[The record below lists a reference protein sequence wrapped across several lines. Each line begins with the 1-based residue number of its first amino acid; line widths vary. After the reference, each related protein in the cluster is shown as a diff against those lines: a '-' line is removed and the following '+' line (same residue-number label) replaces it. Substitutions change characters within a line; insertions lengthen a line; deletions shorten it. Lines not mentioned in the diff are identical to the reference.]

1 MAKNKPVTIVGGGL
15 AGSECAYQLAKRGIP
30 VVLYEMRPKK
40 MTPAHQTGDLAEL
53 VCSNSFKAD
62 TLDTA
67 SGVLKAE
74 MRRLDSLILRA
85 ADLYR
90 VPAGKALAVDRRLF
104 AQEVTR
110 TLEQHPNIT
119 IRREEVTEI
128 PRDGITVLA
137 TGPLTSEALTKQLRE
152 LLGMNFLYFFDAIAP
167 SVERDSVDLERC
179 FQASRY
185 GHGEDY
191 INCPMDE
198 ETYYRFVDAL
208 VNAEVTPLHDFEK
221 TMFFEGCLPIEE
233 LARRGRDALR
243 FGPLK
248 PVGLVDPRTGEQP
261 FAVVQLR
268 QENLANTELG
278 LVGFQTRLKYP
289 EQRRVF
295 RMIPGLEKAVFL
307 RYGRMHR
314 NLFVNSPLLLTR
326 TFALRREPDIY
337 LAGQIT
343 GVEGYLE
350 SAAVGL
356 IVGIQIARRLQGL
369 PPVEFPPET
378 ALGALVHYVTTPRH
392 PFQPSNITWGMFA
405 PLKETI
411 RPRRARN
418 EVLAQRALSTLEAL
432 IQREN
437 L

>member
-167 SVERDSVDLERC
+167 SVGKGLR
-179 FQASRY
+179 
-185 GHGEDY
+185 GPG
-191 INCPMDE
+191 
-198 ETYYRFVDAL
+198 AL
-208 VNAEVTPLHDFEK
+208 FSGVPLR
-221 TMFFEGCLPIEE
+221 
-233 LARRGRDALR
+233 ARRGLHQLPDGRGNLLPLR
-243 FGPLK
+243 GRP
-248 PVGLVDPRTGEQP
+248 GERRSDP
-261 FAVVQLR
+261 A
-268 QENLANTELG
+268 
-278 LVGFQTRLKYP
+278 
-289 EQRRVF
+289 
-295 RMIPGLEKAVFL
+295 
-307 RYGRMHR
+307 
-314 NLFVNSPLLLTR
+314 S
-326 TFALRREPDIY
+326 
-337 LAGQIT
+337 
-343 GVEGYLE
+343 
-350 SAAVGL
+350 
-356 IVGIQIARRLQGL
+356 
-369 PPVEFPPET
+369 
-378 ALGALVHYVTTPRH
+378 
-392 PFQPSNITWGMFA
+392 
-405 PLKETI
+405 
-411 RPRRARN
+411 
-418 EVLAQRALSTLEAL
+418 
-432 IQREN
+432 
-437 L
+437 